1 MATLSNKRINEL
13 NSHLA
18 LYGVTA
24 ELTDLYNIRFK
35 HTDSDKVHYLANSF
49 RTLSIAED
57 AIDTL
62 INGSAFVGKIL
73 NSHYRRP
80 ALRINAN
87 RVIEFE
93 AAKERAVVESR
104 YDSVAKIA
112 GVSARVALDLDI
124 FTMCLEHSFLE
135 IHSSNTKDKARL
147 KLNTGKCFVPLE
159 DIDLTVDH
167 LVRRLKE
174 DRDAIGL

>member
-1 MATLSNKRINEL
+1 MAILSNERINEL
-13 NSHLA
+13 NTHLA
-18 LYGVTA
+18 LYGITA
-24 ELTDLYNIRFK
+24 ELTDLYNIRFRR
-35 HTDSDKVHYLANSF
+35 TDSDKVHYLANSF
-49 RTLSIAED
+49 RTVPIAEE

-62 INGSAFVGKIL
+62 IDGSAFVGKIL

-80 ALRINAN
+80 ELRINAN

-93 AAKERAVVESR
+93 STKERTVVEIS
-104 YDSVAKIA
+104 YNSAEKIV
-112 GVSARVALDLDI
+112 GISARVVLDLDI

-135 IHSSNTKDKARL
+135 IHSLNIKDKTRV
-147 KLNTGKCFVPLE
+147 KLNTGTCFVPLE

-167 LVRRLKE
+167 LVRCLKE

>member
-1 MATLSNKRINEL
+1 MATLSNKRIEEL
-13 NSHLA
+13 NSRLVP
-18 LYGVTA
+18 YDITA
-24 ELTDLYNIRFK
+24 ELTDLYNIRFR
-35 HTDSDKVHYLANSF
+35 HTDSDKVYYLANSF
-49 RTLSIAED
+49 RTVSIAEE
-57 AIDTL
+57 AIDAL
-62 INGSAFVGKIL
+62 IDGSAFVGKIL

-80 ALRINAN
+80 TLRINAN

-93 AAKERAVVESR
+93 TTKERTVVEIS
-104 YDSVAKIA
+104 YDSVAKIV

-135 IHSSNTKDKARL
+135 IHSSNAKDKTRV

-159 DIDLTVDH
+159 DIDSTVDH